1 MTEANPFFHLRRL
14 IRVAT
19 LLVFLVSLDC
29 LWSTGSS
36 DLATKDLPA
45 LSPDR
50 FISTPVRQLGETGLI
65 FYPAGEKG
73 ERRMLESRV
82 AQPGYLLVEYRPTWP
97 EHAGFAL
104 LALFALCFFWFCF
117 SIVSE
122 EWTEQRSRYVVKG
135 KLTTLAALYF
145 TYAVAA
151 WLGWVWMVAWPF
163 WVMGFGVLGFGAILN
178 KLPTTQKPE
187 PTLKLSRY
195 IVVSKDSQR

>member
-1 MTEANPFFHLRRL
+1 MAEANPIFHLHRL
-14 IRVAT
+14 VRVAT
-19 LLVFLVSLDC
+19 LLVFLVNLDC
-29 LWSTGSS
+29 LWIAGRS
-36 DLATKDLPA
+36 DLITRDLPD

-50 FISTPVRQLGETGLI
+50 FISTPVRQLSDTGLL
-65 FYPAGEKG
+65 FYPAGETG

-82 AQPGYLLVEYRPTWP
+82 SQPGYLLVEYRPTWP
-97 EHAGFAL
+97 EYAGYTL

-117 SIVSE
+117 SVVSE

-163 WVMGFGVLGFGAILN
+163 WVMGMGFLGFGAILN
-178 KLPTTQKPE
+178 KLPTTQKPKPE
-187 PTLKLSRY
+187 LKLARY
-195 IVVSKDSQR
+195 IVVSKDSRR